1 MKRRFTIVAATLALL
16 AIFIAPMGM
25 MGQTRAEEVYKTSQF
40 GSGYNSQG
48 VSSYTGN
55 NWYSTTNG
63 FRLDIVNANNNNNQW
78 NYIKI
83 GGKNGAYTGKL
94 TTNAVIDEPV
104 TKVVLTIDAI
114 AYSGNL
120 TSMKLYSSSNNSSWT
135 EIGTFSK
142 STGAQAVTIN
152 TPTANL
158 YYKIEVVCTKA
169 TGNGVVQISKV
180 EYYHNAG
187 GGNTPTITTDAANN
201 SLAVPNQTLGSYD
214 EAGYATLTV
223 SGTNLTAGIALN
235 LGNNSPF
242 EMSTDLDNW
251 LSTVT
256 IPQSGGSVTD
266 EEVVIRLKESL
277 ATPQAYSGNV
287 TLSSTGAEIVTVAL
301 TGSVINPTYTLTDE
315 SGANGS
321 INFSTSTAEAG
332 AHVTLTPTPASGA
345 YYFVPNSWSFFMDD
359 LTDVTEDIEFV
370 AGETNVIVMPAYNL
384 HVDASFQLKPTY
396 AITAVATPAAGGTVV
411 TDDTA
416 WEGKVVEIAVQA
428 NSGYALSSLTATYVN
443 GGATTDLTITN
454 NTFVMPA
461 FAVTVTAT
469 FEESNDV
476 TYDFT
481 QIEGFSSWNNSYLER
496 VVEYPT
502 ATVTFDAASRQTMT
516 ITDQPVTKGN
526 PVTIVMAEGLTLT
539 SAAFVCTQWSNKA
552 QTITLHYSTDGGEHF
567 TSTGVTSSNFRISA
581 NLPVGTNAVKLT
593 FSSTSNQVGIASATV
608 SIQGSAVQSY
618 TLTLGNH
625 QHINDYYVFVN
636 NENSEAA
643 EFDENDEM
651 EVYEGATVY
660 VSVAEVEDCY
670 LFNGL
675 SVTYGDNQHADT
687 TKYDDMYYSFVMPAG
702 DATLNF
708 HTSEATQYTLTV
720 AGSHFSIEDLLV
732 GVESDIVTLEN
743 NQADICEKS
752 SVLVDGLTIA
762 TGYVLTSVT
771 LTYGG
776 ETVEITPVLG
786 SLYEFQMPSSNA
798 TLTFTTA
805 PAPTYTLANSIETGK
820 SYIIVGFD
828 GDDAYAMGE
837 QKTSNRAGVAVTVNG
852 TTAFGNENI
861 HEVVITALE
870 GDDAG
875 TYTIE
880 DNGYLYAASSS
891 YNHLK
896 TEANLDAN
904 GNGKWTIVIG
914 SDGAATIIAQGTY
927 THNRM
932 RFNPNNGSPLFSCYS
947 GTTGSLPKLYVKVE
961 TPATETYTTETLTGY
976 GNGDGHYYLIA
987 SPVYVNPTN
996 TNMLTVDEN
1005 DNPTYDLYYFDQGE
1019 DDEWRNYRQGEF
1031 DLVPGVGYLYANKNN
1046 IQLTFTGVPYDGDG
1060 EIELVNEE
1068 GALFE
1073 GWNLVGNPFG
1083 EAAVISDNYFE
1094 MNEDG
1099 DEIVAGESEVIAP
1112 MKGVFVRFADTE
1124 VEGIVTFEPATG
1136 TGTNLDDY
1144 KKVVLNLT
1152 RNRGNVIDRA
1162 IVRFGEGRQLPK
1174 FQLNENSTKVY
1185 FSQGNQDYAVVRS
1198 GNEGEMPVNFKAET
1212 RGSYTFTVET
1222 KNVEMNY
1229 LHLFDTKTGDDID
1242 LLQTPSY
1249 TFEANVGDNVNRF
1262 RLMFDANAI
1271 EEHNAEASFA
1281 YFNGSEWVI
1290 SNMGEATLQ
1299 VVDVMGR
1306 VLSSET
1312 INGNA
1317 ELSISEVP
1325 GVYMFRLVN
1334 GNNVK
1339 VQKVVVR

>member
-1 MKRRFTIVAATLALL
+1 MTVKLETTAKRAFLDNIVISNT
-16 AIFIAPMGM
+16 
-25 MGQTRAEEVYKTSQF
+25 
-40 GSGYNSQG
+40 
-48 VSSYTGN
+48 
-55 NWYSTTNG
+55 
-63 FRLDIVNANNNNNQW
+63 
-78 NYIKI
+78 
-83 GGKNGAYTGKL
+83 
-94 TTNAVIDEPV
+94 
-104 TKVVLTIDAI
+104 
-114 AYSGNL
+114 YSG
-120 TSMKLYSSSNNSSWT
+120 
-135 EIGTFSK
+135 GD
-142 STGAQAVTIN
+142 
-152 TPTANL
+152 TPTPA
-158 YYKIEVVCTKA
+158 
-169 TGNGVVQISKV
+169 
-180 EYYHNAG
+180 
-187 GGNTPTITTDAANN
+187 ITTDAANN
-201 SLAVPNQTLGSYD
+201 SLAVPNQTLGSWD

-242 EMSTDLDNW
+242 EMSTDLDTW
-251 LSTVT
+251 SSSVT
-256 IPQSGGSVTD
+256 IPQSGGSVTN
-266 EEVVIRLKESL
+266 EGVAIRLKESL

-287 TLSSTGAEIVTVAL
+287 TLSSTGAENVTVAL

-315 SGANGS
+315 SGVNGS
-321 INFSTSTAEAG
+321 INFSTSAAEAG

-384 HVDASFQLKPTY
+384 RVDASFQLKPTY

-481 QIEGFSSWNNSYLER
+481 QIEGFSSWTNGYLQH
-496 VVEYPT
+496 VVNYPT
-502 ATVTFDAASRQTMT
+502 ATVTFASASHQTTT
-516 ITDQPVTKGN
+516 ITNQPVTKGQ

-539 SAAFVCTQWSNKA
+539 SATFVCTQWSDKA
-552 QTITLHYSTDGGEHF
+552 QTITLHYSIDGGQTF

-651 EVYEGATVY
+651 EVYEGAVVY

-720 AGSHFSIEDLLV
+720 AGSHYSIDGLLV
-732 GVESDIVTLEN
+732 GVESDIVNLDGN

-752 SVLVDGLTIA
+752 FVLVDGLAIA

-776 ETVEITPVLG
+776 ETVEVTPVLG

-870 GDDAG
+870 GNDAG

-880 DNGYLYAASSS
+880 DNGYLYASSS
-891 YNHLK
+891 SNNQLK

-914 SDGAATIIAQGTY
+914 GDGAATITAQGTNS
-927 THNRM
+927 HNRM
-932 RFNPNNGSPLFSCYS
+932 RFNPNNGSPLFACYTTS

-961 TPATETYTTETLTGY
+961 TPATETYTLDITGY

-987 SPVYVNPTN
+987 SPVYVDPEN
-996 TNMLTVDEN
+996 TNMLTADEN
-1005 DNPTYDLYYFDQGE
+1005 GSHTYDLYYFDQGE
-1019 DDEWRNYRQGEF
+1019 DDEWRNYRQDEF
-1031 DLVPGVGYLYANKNN
+1031 DLVPGQGYLYANKND

-1060 EIELVNEE
+1060 EIELVTEE

-1083 EAAVISDNYFE
+1083 VMAEISSDYFE
-1094 MNEDG
+1094 MNPDG
-1099 DEIVAGESEVIAP
+1099 DEIIANEDYYVDA
-1112 MKGVFVRFADTE
+1112 MQGVFVRYADA
-1124 VEGIVTFEPATG
+1124 EGSVIFEPAATG
-1136 TGTNLDDY
+1136 SMIDDY
-1144 KKVVLNLT
+1144 KKVVLNVT

-1212 RGSYTFTVET
+1212 RGSYTFTVNAQ
-1222 KNVEMNY
+1222 NVEMNY
-1229 LHLFDTKTGDDID
+1229 LHLLDTKTGNDID

-1312 INGNA
+1312 LYGNTTVT
-1317 ELSISEVP
+1317 LNQVP

-1339 VQKVVVR
+1339 VQKVIVK